1 MRMEQKQ
8 TRKEDG
14 RRLIYYHFPATA
26 TSEESA
32 VFAAI
37 NPVDLL
43 KDDPRTEA
51 TLALAEGSVSGTAQA
66 SEGNMP
72 GVYTPPSD
80 APKGGVDV

>member
-14 RRLIYYHFPATA
+14 RRLIYYHFPETA
-26 TSEESA
+26 NPEESA

-51 TLALAEGSVSGTAQA
+51 TLALAEGSVSGTART
-66 SEGNMP
+66 ST
-72 GVYTPPSD
+72 VYTPPSG